1 MMNHEKMMK
10 TAKVLDTVF
19 RVARKVALIA
29 LIVLVVA
36 VTVIT
41 IVHFVNPDAV
51 IGTGFASL
59 EVGSVTF
66 EMMPEAALTNRQILV
81 LTWIISLFAVG
92 CGLIL
97 YDILRQ
103 AGKILDPMKE
113 GNPFHSSVSA
123 NIRRIGI
130 LILILDLVQQITDFA
145 LSAYANHL
153 IGKFL
158 PADASVLIETN
169 FQLSLTGVL
178 VFFILLLV
186 SYVFQYGAQLQQL
199 SDETL

>member
-1 MMNHEKMMK
+1 MLFVNFLLTNIITCVIIFLSTNIKFLTGGTKTMNQEKMIK

-19 RVARKVALIA
+19 RIARKVALIA

-36 VTVIT
+36 VTAIT
-41 IVHFVNPDAV
+41 IVHFINPDAV

-66 EMMPEAALTNRQILV
+66 EMMPETTPTNRQILV

-92 CGLIL
+92 CGAIL

-103 AGKILDPMKE
+103 AGKILEPMKE
-113 GNPFHSSVSA
+113 GNPFHPSVSA

-130 LILILDLVQQITDFA
+130 LILILDLVQQITDFVHIP
-145 LSAYANHL
+145 LHL
-153 IGKFL
+153 IG
-158 PADASVLIETN
+158 
-169 FQLSLTGVL
+169 
-178 VFFILLLV
+178 
-186 SYVFQYGAQLQQL
+186 
-199 SDETL
+199 